1 MIDLDTRVATTMHST
16 IFVGCMVVLVACMS
30 SVAAAADAAAVAA
43 GKEKAVACAVCH
55 GLDGL
60 SKNPDAPNLAGDNA
74 DYIIKQLKA
83 FKTGT
88 RQDERMSIMAVE
100 VRSWL
105 VPGFVCAALYFAMSY
120 PLSRLAR
127 RLEAKLAR
135 S

>member
-1 MIDLDTRVATTMHST
+1 MIDLDARVAATMHST

-30 SVAAAADAAAVAA
+30 SVAAAADAAAVAV

-83 FKTGT
+83 FKTGI
-88 RQDERMSIMAVE
+88 RQDERMSIMAEGLSDEDMVQLAAWYSSIKVTAE
-100 VRSWL
+100 V
-105 VPGFVCAALYFAMSY
+105 PQ
-120 PLSRLAR
+120 
-127 RLEAKLAR
+127 
-135 S
+135 